1 MTNIGDA
8 TESKPYWLSFSDE
21 RGFLGVAVVYVSER
35 DAEEAATNL
44 PTTAK
49 PEARWVVAAAGIAH
63 RLGCNPGGEV
73 VGFQLT
79 KEGASLIPDGA
90 VGTLLQKEEL
100 KAYGFEIGSL
110 FDHLTMRHD

>member
-1 MTNIGDA
+1 MTSIGDA
-8 TESKPYWLSFSDE
+8 TGPKPYWLSFSDE

-35 DAEEAATNL
+35 DAEEAATRL
-44 PTTAK
+44 PATAK
-49 PEARWVVAAAGIAH
+49 PEARWAVAAAGIAH

-79 KEGASLIPDGA
+79 QEGASLIPA
-90 VGTLLQKEEL
+90 CAIGTLLQKEQL

-110 FDHLTMRHD
+110 FDHLTRRDD